1 MFAYVSDLWVVAAAR
16 FRPTRNKRQ
25 NMHTDPISVNG
36 LNSTLEENGLNRT
49 VTSTDKVIVVNF
61 PTALVYVLALGIP
74 GNFLVCAVYAINMT
88 TSTRVY
94 MFALAV
100 ADLAVCIC
108 GIILATIRHNFIS
121 REVIGY
127 LMFMSVAFSVFILSF
142 VAVERLL
149 AVRCP
154 HTFSLSTS
162 RAKRALWVM
171 AIAAATCAAALTT
184 VRVKDDMS
192 AGRLIY
198 AVVVASN
205 TGIIIICYT
214 LMGVTMLMHAS
225 DDQKKVG
232 VARNP
237 SLSKPSTSHALSN
250 MAATVNTEA
259 NVTSHTLTSGTA
271 KPTTKVTAAYR
282 NMSVLLI
289 ITIVFLL
296 SWMPML
302 LHNVGF
308 SFGKIWNRLYLIN
321 SFINP
326 FIYSVVSRMFRN
338 DVRMFYRKIRSR
350 LTMFRN

>member
-1 MFAYVSDLWVVAAAR
+1 MSLRPKAVVLTPMAMFAYVSDLWVVAAAR

-127 LMFMSVAFSVFILSF
+127 LIYMSVAFSVFILSF

-149 AVRCP
+149 AVRC
-154 HTFSLSTS
+154 
-162 RAKRALWVM
+162 
-171 AIAAATCAAALTT
+171 
-184 VRVKDDMS
+184 
-192 AGRLIY
+192 
-198 AVVVASN
+198 
-205 TGIIIICYT
+205 
-214 LMGVTMLMHAS
+214 
-225 DDQKKVG
+225 
-232 VARNP
+232 
-237 SLSKPSTSHALSN
+237 
-250 MAATVNTEA
+250 
-259 NVTSHTLTSGTA
+259 
-271 KPTTKVTAAYR
+271 
-282 NMSVLLI
+282 SVLHGPGLG
-289 ITIVFLL
+289 
-296 SWMPML
+296 PRA
-302 LHNVGF
+302 G
-308 SFGKIWNRLYLIN
+308 
-321 SFINP
+321 P
-326 FIYSVVSRMFRN
+326 A
-338 DVRMFYRKIRSR
+338 RSPWAGPGR
-350 LTMFRN
+350 A